1 MKRLMKVMV
10 AAVTSICMLAINLP
24 MTVIDVRADGEP
36 TYELTYTH
44 DSTEGNNEPDIPK
57 ISENGVEITDFD
69 VLLSKGTINI
79 AMPSTIGGNIDSV
92 RICDGNGTLIEEF
105 NKNDQNDISGS
116 YEMTASA
123 VLRECRVAHNENDP
137 GSYIVI
143 RLEYVYKVTLTANI
157 YRDVSFFA
165 EDDDRGLQP
174 VSGIGDSFNGH
185 VCEGMTRSNYET
197 KTYTFYLNR
206 APSTMTI
213 TNPGGVGAED
223 LLRLASVTI
232 NDQNQP
238 VRNRYDRCVYA
249 VSLDANNALDV
260 KLTGDA
266 TQGYVIGWLNSGGDI
281 TQSNIQPDEIFNH
294 GKAKI
299 VGVYSGTSI
308 DNLTNVTS
316 NYDLTNGCVD
326 ENGFGELRL
335 ESGYWIEFEFIP
347 DPGYQLYTFSDNDT
361 THPADI
367 SARTAPNT
375 YLFQMPDHNVH
386 FNAEFRTAEEI
397 VAISEGTRIT
407 SGNVSLTDFD
417 IGGGS
422 ARLNVQPQD
431 PAVYSNDAAIE
442 EICEENELEVQD
454 YLNIDLEQVYH
465 IANTTDG
472 YWPGSSF
479 HDLGNGYAEI
489 TLEMAED
496 FHPETDSICL
506 IHDRGEGVED
516 RYETINA
523 QYDQETN
530 TITFRTNGFSNYL
543 IAAAPDGSI
552 DNENPDNERPHY
564 VIENT
569 NEGIGLYAFEY
580 HEDIDD
586 VVQIPCEPG
595 FFVQDDAIIDLS
607 ESVPGDVT
615 IKMNIDGEIIDYEPG
630 FCPEHWVIFDGVT
643 VDGNTYTFNFSLCWN
658 VTVGAVADASI
669 AVYGENGLLTP
680 IGECREN
687 PVSVNIDENEEE
699 PFAMAELFFDTEPS
713 YINITGNNYMMM
725 YISGV
730 EDEDLSPLGTTT
742 VNYPED
748 NRGFMW
754 LEIGG
759 IQRNEEDTYI
769 FDTEGI
775 AGATYTINGSASG
788 DHAIVIQSFAS
799 SAIPESVSSAMSS
812 LIEGSEY
819 SNAVFLYGFD
829 IYLVDGN
836 GIVTEPGYSVTIT
849 IRLEEAVALEDG
861 QSLFLVHMHGDG
873 ANATYELIEV
883 VYDATNKTITF
894 TTSSFSPFV
903 LHKGT
908 KTEPV
913 TPAATPANEETPAAQ
928 ATTTEAAPAAAAAQ
942 TTQAAAQAAR
952 TGEAQSY
959 NGTVG
964 IILILSA
971 AALVFYVWRKET
983 ELEWY
988 E

>member
-1 MKRLMKVMV
+1 MKRLMKIMV
-10 AAVTSICMLAINLP
+10 AAVISVCLLAINLP
-24 MTVIDVRADGEP
+24 VTTLNVRADGNTYQLSNTIVNDGNDSREEP
-36 TYELTYTH
+36 CLTI
-44 DSTEGNNEPDIPK
+44 GNESYYNTPDNVCLDP
-57 ISENGVEITDFD
+57 
-69 VLLSKGTINI
+69 GTINVQRNTGNEYHADYIKIELDGAEVLNTTDSSSYTLTSRVKVEELRI
-79 AMPSTIGGNIDSV
+79 ASDPIEGST
-92 RICDGNGTLIEEF
+92 
-105 NKNDQNDISGS
+105 
-116 YEMTASA
+116 
-123 VLRECRVAHNENDP
+123 DP
-137 GSYIVI
+137 AASYIYL
-143 RLEYVYKVTLTANI
+143 RLVTEYTITVTSDIYRTIEIKGSDEQHNLVFETICSDSGRNGIYEHTYTYYVYE
-157 YRDVSFFA
+157 R
-165 EDDDRGLQP
+165 P
-174 VSGIGDSFNGH
+174 VSLVID
-185 VCEGMTRSNYET
+185 
-197 KTYTFYLNR
+197 
-206 APSTMTI
+206 
-213 TNPGGVGAED
+213 NPGGVGGED
-223 LLRLASVTI
+223 LLRLTGVTI
-232 NDQNQP
+232 NGQAQQI
-238 VRNRYDRCVYA
+238 RNRYDRCVYNLPSGTTTFNI
-249 VSLDANNALDV
+249 VLRCDNTPGRVVEWVNSDGDNA
-260 KLTGDA
+260 
-266 TQGYVIGWLNSGGDI
+266 YCPNI
-281 TQSNIQPDEIFNH
+281 TDDEVFRH
-294 GKAKI
+294 GSAKI
-299 VGVYSGTSI
+299 VGVYSGDDI
-308 DNLTNVTS
+308 NNLTDVS
-316 NYDLTNGCVD
+316 ADYDLTNGCV
-326 ENGFGELRL
+326 NAHGCGTLRV
-335 ESGYWIEFEFIP
+335 ERGYWIAFEFTP
-347 DPGYQLYTFSDNDT
+347 DPGYQLWSFQEKELSVEISSSET
-361 THPADI
+361 T
-367 SARTAPNT
+367 NT
-375 YLFQMPDHNVH
+375 YLFRVRDGNVH
-386 FNAEFRTAEEI
+386 FIAEFREAGSFVTVED
-397 VAISEGTRIT
+397 GTMIA
-407 SGNVSLTDFD
+407 GGDVVLNDFD
-417 IGGGS
+417 INGGS
-422 ARLNVQPQD
+422 ARVNVQPQD
-431 PAVYSNDAAIE
+431 PAIYANDEAIAS
-442 EICEENELEVQD
+442 ICEDNELEVQD
-454 YLNIDLEQVYH
+454 YLNIDLDQVYH
-465 IANTTDG
+465 IANTENG
-472 YWPGSSF
+472 YWTTNSF

-552 DNENPDNERPHY
+552 DNENPDDERPHY
-564 VIENT
+564 LIENT
-569 NEGIGLYAFEY
+569 SESIGLYTFEY

-586 VVQIPCEPG
+586 VVQMPCEPG

-615 IKMNIDGEIIDYEPG
+615 IKMNIDGEVIDYEPG

-643 VDGNTYTFNFSLCWN
+643 VDGNTCTFNFSLCWN

-680 IGECREN
+680 IGECRDN

-699 PFAMAELFFDTEPS
+699 PFAVAELFFDTEPS
-713 YINITGNNYMMM
+713 YINITGNDYMMM

-742 VNYPED
+742 VNYPEE

-754 LEIGG
+754 VEIGG

-799 SAIPESVSSAMSS
+799 STIPASVSSAMSS

-836 GIVTEPGYSVTIT
+836 GIVTDPGYSVTIT
-849 IRLEEAVALEDG
+849 IRLEEAIALEDG
-861 QSLFLVHMHGDG
+861 QTLFLVHMHGEGDS
-873 ANATYELIEV
+873 ATYELIEV

-903 LHKGT
+903 LNKGT
-908 KTEPV
+908 KTDPV

-928 ATTTEAAPAAAAAQ
+928 ATTTEAAPAAAAAT